1 MDGAVFFQDWEIIWR
16 TVVVGVL
23 AYAALVVIVR
33 VAGKR
38 TLSAMNAFDFIVTVA
53 LGSTL
58 ATILLSPDVA
68 LAEGV
73 TAFIILI
80 GLQFIVSGLS
90 SRSKAFSRMVKNEP
104 KMLYYRGEFLND
116 AMRRERVVENE
127 VLQAVR
133 SQGIGSMDE
142 VDAVILETNGNIS
155 VLTQAKTGVGS
166 TLSDVRGPGERG

>member
-1 MDGAVFFQDWEIIWR
+1 MGEAVFFQGWEIIWR
-16 TVVVGVL
+16 TIIVGVL

-58 ATILLSPDVA
+58 ATILLAPDVA
-68 LAEGV
+68 LAEGI

-80 GLQFIVSGLS
+80 GLQVVVSGLS
-90 SRSKAFSRMVKNEP
+90 SRSKIVSRMVKNEP
-104 KMLYYRGEFLND
+104 RMLYYQGEFLYD

-133 SQGIGSMDE
+133 SQGIASMGD
-142 VDAVILETNGNIS
+142 VNAVILETNGNLSILKQ
-155 VLTQAKTGVGS
+155 VKPGEGS
-166 TLSDVRGPGERG
+166 TLEDVHGPEGC